1 MADGLSIAA
10 SVTGL
15 LAVVGNISTI
25 IYEFVSSVADAPKSA
40 RDTLAAVEE
49 MRLVLTSIQQAQD
62 NGLSRIPENRK
73 KMVHIKNLVIIVRES
88 IISLSELEAIVTL
101 AARTDGRRSKR
112 SKIKWVL
119 EQEKI
124 ERCVQRLESHKT
136 SLSAILG
143 ILHWSVFS

>member
-15 LAVVGNISTI
+15 LAVAGQISTI